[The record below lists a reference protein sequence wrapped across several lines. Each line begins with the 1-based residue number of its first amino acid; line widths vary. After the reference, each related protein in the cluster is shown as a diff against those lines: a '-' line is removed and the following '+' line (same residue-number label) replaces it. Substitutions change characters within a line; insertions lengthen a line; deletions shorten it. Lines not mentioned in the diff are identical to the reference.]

1 MRRMRR
7 RNEESMKIDRLLA
20 ITIYL
25 LNHGRTSGAKLAQR
39 FEVSARTIARD
50 MDALCLAGIP
60 VASYYGTD
68 GGYEIMDT
76 FQMQRQ
82 AAGGGDYHYI
92 VAALEGLASAY
103 KDKELE
109 ATLEKMRS
117 LTGGGERGISLDLGA
132 AHENRDTNEMLFL
145 LNRAVQ
151 MKRRIVFTYTNS
163 ADEVKELEVEPAGVL
178 YKWYNWYLIGYN
190 PSRQDYAMFKVVR
203 MDELRITDRP
213 NEKEHAMA
221 EIRDMLEAR
230 SREQEMM
237 EILLYCKKRL
247 KSKCREYL
255 NGRIV
260 EEYENGD
267 FTYQI
272 TVPPQEQFW
281 YGVLLSFGKDA
292 RVLSPEKLIQR
303 IVELCGGLME
313 LYQPHD
319 S

>member
-1 MRRMRR
+1 
-7 RNEESMKIDRLLA
+7 MKIDRLLA

-50 MDALCLAGIP
+50 VDALCLAGIP
-60 VASYYGTD
+60 VASYYGAG

-82 AAGGGDYHYI
+82 AAGESDYHYI
-92 VAALEGLASAY
+92 VTALEGLASAY
-103 KDKELE
+103 KDKDLE
-109 ATLEKMRS
+109 TTLEKMRS
-117 LTGGGERGISLDLGA
+117 LVRSGESGILLDLGA

-151 MKRRIVFTYTNS
+151 MKHRIEFIYTNS
-163 ADEVKELEVEPAGVL
+163 VDEVRTLEVEPAGVL

-190 PSRQDYAMFKVVR
+190 PLKQDYAMFKVVR
-203 MDELRITDRP
+203 MDELRITDKP
-213 NEKEHAMA
+213 NEREHAA
-221 EIRDMLEAR
+221 AKIRSKLEER

-237 EILLYCKKRL
+237 EILLYCKGKL

-255 NGRIV
+255 NGKII

-272 TVPPQEQFW
+272 TVPPREQFW
-281 YGVLLSFGKDA
+281 FGVLLSFGSDA
-292 RVLSPEKLIQR
+292 KVLSPQKLIER
-303 IVELCGGLME
+303 IVGQCGELME
-313 LYQPHD
+313 LYQPRERKKD
-319 S
+319 SL

>member
-1 MRRMRR
+1 
-7 RNEESMKIDRLLA
+7 MKIDRLLA

-60 VASYYGTD
+60 VASYYGAD

-82 AAGGGDYHYI
+82 AAGGGDYQYI
-92 VAALEGLASAY
+92 VAALEGLVSAY
-103 KDKELE
+103 KDKNLE

-117 LTGGGERGISLDLGA
+117 LTRSGGSSVLLDLGA

-145 LNRAVQ
+145 LNHAVQ
-151 MKRRIVFTYTNS
+151 MKQKIAFVYTNS
-163 ADEVKELEVEPAGVL
+163 ADEVKNLEVEPAGVL

-190 PSRQDYAMFKVVR
+190 PSKEDYAMYKVVR
-203 MDELRITDRP
+203 MDGLRITGKP
-213 NEKEHAMA
+213 NEKEHVMA
-221 EIRDMLEAR
+221 EIRGMLEER

-237 EILLYCKKRL
+237 EILLYCKGKL

-255 NGRIV
+255 SGRIV
-260 EEYENGD
+260 EEYANGD
-267 FTYQI
+267 FTYQL
-272 TVPPQEQFW
+272 TVPPGEQFW
-281 YGVLLSFGKDA
+281 YGVLLSFGRDA
-292 RVLSPEKLIQR
+292 KVLSPEKLIER
-303 IVELCGGLME
+303 IVGQCKELVE
-313 LYQPHD
+313 LYE
-319 S
+319 SGKKTEIKSY